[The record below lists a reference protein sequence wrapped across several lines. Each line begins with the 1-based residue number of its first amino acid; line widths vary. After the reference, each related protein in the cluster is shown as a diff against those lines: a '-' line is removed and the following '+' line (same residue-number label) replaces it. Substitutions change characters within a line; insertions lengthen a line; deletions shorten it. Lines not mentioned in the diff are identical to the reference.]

1 LDGQELVSAPAFV
14 ALLCTAFFFAS
25 PAASA
30 GYLTVSEIFPLE
42 IRAMAIAFFY
52 AIATG
57 IGGAA
62 GPAVFGK
69 FLESQDR
76 GGLMTGYLIAAAL
89 MGVAAVVELMI
100 GVKAERQWL
109 ETIAEP
115 LSAQS
120 EGLA

>member
-1 LDGQELVSAPAFV
+1 M
-14 ALLCTAFFFAS
+14 
-25 PAASA
+25 
-30 GYLTVSEIFPLE
+30 SEIFPLE